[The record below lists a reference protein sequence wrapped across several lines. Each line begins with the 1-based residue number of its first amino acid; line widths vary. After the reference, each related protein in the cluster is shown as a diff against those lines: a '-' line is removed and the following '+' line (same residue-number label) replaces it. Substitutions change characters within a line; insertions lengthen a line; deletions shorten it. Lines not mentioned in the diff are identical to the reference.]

1 MNQNSTDG
9 NNPSGPPPIG
19 GRTGNSPLAPLDS
32 IFNDTD
38 ASREEFTQRYMD
50 NPVFAQNQR
59 PPPHDYGRSPYD
71 NRPPP
76 NDPYRYG
83 SYPPP
88 PGPPDVAARSPGHQ
102 GNQPDMSG
110 RQQPPGGP
118 GAWQQPP
125 GPGNYPPPPAAGG
138 QAPQDPWYGNRDN
151 TGATTSQHSPQRQ
164 MMPQDQYDNS
174 QYPPHMRPPH
184 DNHYPYPPPYSPSHN
199 HGYPPQYPPYP
210 PRPYPDHRPPPDPR
224 YGSYPGG
231 YPPYPPPYDYHGYYG
246 QRGPPGGPP
255 PYGGPPGYNYPP
267 GPGGQMPMPMYPGIA
282 YIKDINEN
290 DVLCGRGGATN
301 SHSGNRS
308 YRKLVKK
315 FKDKYLKAKK
325 KQKPA
330 VAAEVVDII
339 RKLDPPGRFLKKD
352 KDTGWYTDIGDARAK
367 EKTSQALRE
376 GAPLIRKQMSEGTYV
391 VEFSSD
397 DDSVVT
403 PPIPGEEKEEKKEE
417 KKETRKSPGPKADNS
432 ANDEAKDKS
441 SDEKEGDDGK
451 KRGAED
457 DITGESPLKKQMTSK
472 DDDKED
478 LGEDFDPPRNEG
490 SNKEAKEETETSKEA
505 AL

>member
-1 MNQNSTDG
+1 MMNQNSTDS

-50 NPVFAQNQR
+50 NPAFAQNQR
-59 PPPHDYGRSPYD
+59 PPPHDYGRSQYD

-88 PGPPDVAARSPGHQ
+88 PGPPDAVARSPGHQ
-102 GNQPDMSG
+102 GNQLPDMSG
-110 RQQPPGGP
+110 RQPPPGP

-125 GPGNYPPPPAAGG
+125 GPGNYPPPPAGG
-138 QAPQDPWYGNRDN
+138 AQAPQDPWYGNRDN

-184 DNHYPYPPPYSPSHN
+184 DNHYPYPPPYSPSHS

-231 YPPYPPPYDYHGYYG
+231 YPPYPPPYDYHSYYG
-246 QRGPPGGPP
+246 QRGPPGPP
-255 PYGGPPGYNYPP
+255 PYGAPPGYNYPP

-403 PPIPGEEKEEKKEE
+403 PPIPGEEKED

-432 ANDEAKDKS
+432 ANDEAKEKS

-490 SNKEAKEETETSKEA
+490 SNKEVKEETETSNEV